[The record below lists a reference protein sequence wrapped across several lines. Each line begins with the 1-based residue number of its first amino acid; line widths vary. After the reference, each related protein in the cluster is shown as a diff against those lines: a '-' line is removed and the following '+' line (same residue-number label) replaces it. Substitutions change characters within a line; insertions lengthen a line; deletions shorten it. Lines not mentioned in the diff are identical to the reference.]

1 MYPVLYKVSYW
12 AEDLQKEL
20 TARGIIYADN
30 VIDATAK
37 IADWY
42 GENEISSI
50 TINIL
55 EYQLFEISEEEYNAF
70 LGKY

>member
-20 TARGIIYADN
+20 IARGIIYADSI
-30 VIDATAK
+30 IDATEK

-55 EYQLFEISEEEYNAF
+55 EYQPFEISEEEY
-70 LGKY
+70 LECLKKY